1 MEDQPGTM
9 STLTQTVQVH
19 PQPSVSPDDDC
30 DNGLMSVCSKCF
42 LNYVNV
48 FSFIV

>member
-1 MEDQPGTM
+1 MEDQPGTI

-42 LNYVNV
+42 LNCVNV
-48 FSFIV
+48 FSYII